1 MSWLQLATFIGVNI
15 TLVGVMTSLII
26 WTVTK
31 HDGELKSMV
40 NRLDGHA
47 TRIDQ
52 LYTMFVDLLRDKKDG
67 K

>member
-1 MSWLQLATFIGVNI
+1 MSWIQIATFMGINI
-15 TLVGVMTSLII
+15 TLVGVMTTLII

-31 HDGELKSMV
+31 HDRELKSMV

-47 TRIDQ
+47 SRIDQ
-52 LYTMFVDLLRDKKDG
+52 LYSIIMDMLKAG